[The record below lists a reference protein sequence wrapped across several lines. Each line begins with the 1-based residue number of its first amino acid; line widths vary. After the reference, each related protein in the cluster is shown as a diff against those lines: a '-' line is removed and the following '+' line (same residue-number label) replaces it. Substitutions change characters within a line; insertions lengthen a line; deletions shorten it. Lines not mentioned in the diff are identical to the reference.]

1 VKKEHSSHFGKCV
14 EEFYQNADMLSEQ
27 KIQQALEKMKHLLLG
42 QETFV
47 VFFIPV
53 LKVIQKFT
61 LICWCDNYYLFQFI

>member
-14 EEFYQNADMLSEQ
+14 EEFYPNADLLLAEQ

-47 VFFIPV
+47 VF
-53 LKVIQKFT
+53 
-61 LICWCDNYYLFQFI
+61 LFQS